1 MPGFT
6 PPFPSQSDWMSAP
19 PAGGRVA
26 VVTRTR
32 NRNLL
37 LGRALA
43 SVLGQSHADWHLYVV
58 NDGGDVEAVE
68 ATVAPHREAFAG
80 RLTVIHNPVSLGM
93 EAASN
98 RALAL
103 AQAETHDAAACDFVV
118 VHDDDDAWHPD
129 FLKET
134 VGFLRSEENRRYAAV
149 LTRMIC
155 VYERLEPDRV
165 VELRREQWNDWQPTL
180 DGAQLLSRN
189 LFSPIAFLIRMS
201 VVRQIGFY
209 NDTLPVIGDWDY
221 NLRVFAVG
229 DIGTIDQPLAY
240 YHLRPDATGSYGNSV
255 EAGRSLHARYN
266 VLYRNAL
273 LRAQLNADP
282 DAAGPIM
289 TLLRVLGDNRDLMLN
304 RLDAIAAAA
313 AAASPATLDRLQL
326 LADGQAALAGTVA
339 AGGPAM
345 AALHEL
351 AQAQAATAA
360 RLDALVSLVER
371 LADGQDR
378 LVQAQQRQE
387 QAHGQAQAGLA
398 QRLDEV
404 QGRLGKMG
412 FRAWWKR
419 RWRRLGGR

>member
-1 MPGFT
+1 
-6 PPFPSQSDWMSAP
+6 MSAP
-19 PAGGRVA
+19 PAGSRVA

-37 LGRALA
+37 LGRAVA
-43 SVLGQSHADWHLYVV
+43 SVLGQTHADWHLYIV
-58 NDGGDVEAVE
+58 NDGGDAEAVE

-98 RALAL
+98 RALVM
-103 AQAETHDAAACDFVV
+103 AQAQTHATGDFLV

-134 VGFLRSEENRRYAAV
+134 VGFLQREENRRYAAV
-149 LTRMIC
+149 LTRMTR

-165 VELRREQWNDWQPTL
+165 VELYREPWHDWQPHL
-180 DGAQLLSRN
+180 DGLQLLSRN
-189 LFSPIAFLIRMS
+189 LFCPIAFVIRMS

-240 YHLRPDATGSYGNSV
+240 YHLRPEATGSYGNSV
-255 EAGRSLHARYN
+255 EAGRALHARYN

-273 LRAQLNADP
+273 LRTHLNADP
-282 DAAGPIM
+282 GAGGSIM
-289 TLLRVLGDNRDLMLN
+289 TLLHVIADYREMVRQ
-304 RLDAIAAAA
+304 RLDAIETPLLA
-313 AAASPATLDRLQL
+313 RLQEI
-326 LADGQAALAGTVA
+326 AEGQAVLSGTVA
-339 AGGPAM
+339 AEGPVM

-351 AQAQAATAA
+351 AQTQAANAA
-360 RLDALVSLVER
+360 RLDALVSLTER
-371 LADGQDR
+371 LAEGQR
-378 LVQAQQRQE
+378 RQE
-387 QAHGQAQAGLA
+387 QAQARLA

-404 QGRLGKMG
+404 QGRLGKLG